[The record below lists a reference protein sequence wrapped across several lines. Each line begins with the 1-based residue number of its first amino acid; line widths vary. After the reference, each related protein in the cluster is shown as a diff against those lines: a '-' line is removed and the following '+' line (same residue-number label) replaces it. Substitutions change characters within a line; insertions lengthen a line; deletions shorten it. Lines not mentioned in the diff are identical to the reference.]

1 MKFLSK
7 FNQRIAY
14 IFSLAVILS
23 LLVLSSCGS
32 SGSTPS
38 AAEVTANQLKANT
51 WRISTVTVDGVDQ
64 TTLYT
69 GMTLSFTA
77 TNYTTTNGKV
87 VWPASGTW
95 SFIDDTAKKI
105 KRSDNLEIGIVDVT
119 TTTLKLSLTWA
130 TGTLGTGRVESVA
143 GNHVFSFV
151 K

>member
-14 IFSLAVILS
+14 IFSLTVILS
-23 LLVLSSCGS
+23 LFALSSCGS

-38 AAEVTANQLKANT
+38 ATEIATNQLRANT
-51 WRISTVTVDGVDQ
+51 WRINTVTVDGVDQ
-64 TTLYT
+64 TSLFS

-87 VWPASGTW
+87 VWPASGMW
-95 SFIDDTAKKI
+95 SFTDDTAKKI
-105 KRSDNLEIGIVDVT
+105 KRSDNLEVSIVDVT

-130 TGTLGTGRVESVA
+130 TGTLGTGRIESVA